1 MPRRSVRGG
10 TLHSPFTLDPARQR
24 RSLRLGVRP
33 QSHDMEKIYEFKS
46 SWYSDGRSEHPVCQ
60 GRRCFVEQF
69 IPQREF
75 SELFG
80 GYVLSEDSSGE
91 EFLGV
96 WSRRTSQSFRRILR
110 ERGAHFTMSRDAPAL
125 RVKVT
130 SAHRGRVA

>member
-1 MPRRSVRGG
+1 MS
-10 TLHSPFTLDPARQR
+10 D
-24 RSLRLGVRP
+24 
-33 QSHDMEKIYEFKS
+33 
-46 SWYSDGRSEHPVCQ
+46 WYSDGRSEHSVCQ
-60 GRRCFVEQF
+60 GRRSFIEEF

-96 WSRRTSQSFRRILR
+96 WSRRTGQRFRRILR
-110 ERGAHFTMSRDAPAL
+110 ERGAQFTISTDVPAL

-130 SAHRGRVA
+130 ATQPGNVA